1 MSELLN
7 AKILKNETLPKA
19 KQDVPFLARVAMIR
33 VDCSL
38 DDWKHLVN
46 LKKMTKIEDCR
57 ENCVSIWG
65 RVRKHY

>member
-1 MSELLN
+1 M
-7 AKILKNETLPKA
+7 PKA

-46 LKKMTKIEDCR
+46 LREMTKIEDCR
-57 ENCVSIWG
+57 ENCVSIW
-65 RVRKHY
+65 